1 MSWETYSI
9 PNVRLRDLFKRIYIL
24 GLVFGFCLCSCA
36 GNKLT
41 ERDRHIRWAQKYA
54 EGRQFPQA
62 ADELQKAIR
71 LDPNSASTYF
81 QLGLVDRE
89 ENHNQDAA
97 KAFQS
102 CLDLDP
108 QNISAAVQLGEIYL
122 MANHIAH
129 ARQLAEGA
137 LAKNAR
143 DVPARLLLAKS
154 YMGDRDFGKAAA
166 EFEKARQGKPNDP
179 AIYLAMGLAEIGLR
193 NPHDAESNFKSALT
207 LDKTR
212 TESYQDLANLYLGTD
227 RPKEAEQVLEQGI
240 QNNPDNP
247 QLQFALAD
255 FYCRTGDLPQAKRV
269 TEELGAQ
276 AKNPQRMLSALGDFW
291 TTHGQPGLAAD
302 EYKASLSVQDSAIT
316 KKKLVNALITL
327 GDVAEAK
334 NWNDEIL
341 QTDPHDHEALMFL
354 GAIDYL
360 QGRSQD
366 AVALLQRASAD
377 DPSSVFAH
385 YYLGAALLAERNY
398 DLAKRQFFECIKSD
412 DKFTGAYLKMAQ
424 LSLEQSDSASAALY
438 ARQAIHLNPQSLDGY
453 LLAADAAILGRDAST
468 AQLVLRAAS
477 RVAPDNYLVHER
489 WAAFYALKNNFPQ
502 AEKEYWVA
510 LASSK
515 NPGETLSLMTN
526 FYMQRHQYSDGLGQL
541 NAYLASR
548 GPSPLVYELIAE
560 LRLGQGDFA
569 KSILACQKAIVLD
582 PKQEPAYLY
591 MGQALT
597 QLGRLDEAEKTYEKA
612 IELIPG
618 QPMAYQ
624 LLAGL
629 YVRKGDFT
637 KAAQTYEDALKIA
650 PESPIIQAELAR
662 ALAESGQNLDQAL
675 SIAQKAKEEL
685 PNAVETSDVLAWVYH
700 KKGLDNVAIPL
711 LKGCVARAPANPF
724 FRYDLGMAYLKIG
737 SELKAEKMLNSA
749 LENGL
754 GAPYQANARQAL
766 ISIQKQQLSS
776 NPQLRK
782 RHNKFN

>member
-1 MSWETYSI
+1 MSWATYSK
-9 PNVRLRDLFKRIYIL
+9 PNMRLRDLSKRIYIL
-24 GLVFGFCLCSCA
+24 GLTFGFCLCSCT
-36 GNKLT
+36 GNKVA
-41 ERDRHIRWAQKYA
+41 ERDRHIHWAQKYA

-108 QNISAAVQLGEIYL
+108 RNVNAAVQLGEIYL
-122 MANHIAH
+122 MANDIAH

-154 YMGDRDFGKAAA
+154 YMGERNFGKAEA
-166 EFEKARQGKPNDP
+166 EFEKARQGNPHDP

-193 NPHDAESNFKSALT
+193 NPHDAETNFKSALA

-240 QNNPDNP
+240 QNNPDNS

-255 FYCRTGDLPQAKRV
+255 FYSRTGDLPQAKRV
-269 TEELGAQ
+269 TDDLGAQ
-276 AKNPQRMLSALGDFW
+276 AKNPQQMLSALGDFW
-291 TTHGQPGLAAD
+291 TAHGQPGLAAD
-302 EYKASLSVQDSAIT
+302 EYKASLSVQGSAIT
-316 KKKLVNALITL
+316 KKKLVNAYITL
-327 GDVAEAK
+327 GDVAEAEK
-334 NWNDEIL
+334 WNNEIL
-341 QTDPHDHEALMFL
+341 QADPHDHEGLMFK

-360 QGRSQD
+360 QGRSQE
-366 AVALLQRASAD
+366 AVALLQRTSAD

-385 YYLGAALLAERNY
+385 YYLGAALLAGGNY
-398 DLAKRQFFECIKSD
+398 DLAKTQFSECIKSD

-424 LSLEQSDSASAALY
+424 LSLGQNDSASAALY
-438 ARQAIHLNPQSLDGY
+438 ARQAIHLNPRSLDGY
-453 LLAADAAILGRDAST
+453 LLAVDAAILGRDAST
-468 AQLVLRAAS
+468 AQVVLRAAS
-477 RVAPDNYLVHER
+477 RVAPDNYALHER
-489 WAAFYALKNNFPQ
+489 WAAFYALKNNFPR
-502 AEKEYWVA
+502 AEKEYRVA

-515 NPGETLSLMTN
+515 NPGETLSLMAN

-548 GPSPLVYELIAE
+548 GPSPLVYDLIAE
-560 LRLGQGDFA
+560 LYLGKGDFA
-569 KSILACQKAIVLD
+569 NAILACQKTLALD

-591 MGQALT
+591 LGQALT
-597 QLGRLDEAEKTYEKA
+597 QLGRLDEAEKTYGKA

-629 YVRKGDFT
+629 YVRKSDFT
-637 KAAQTYEDALKIA
+637 RAAETYEDALKIA
-650 PESPIIQAELAR
+650 PESPILQAEFAR
-662 ALAESGQNLDQAL
+662 ALAESGQNLDRAL
-675 SIAQKAKEEL
+675 RIAQKAKQEL
-685 PNAVETSDVLAWVYH
+685 PSAVETSDVLAWVYH

-711 LKGCVARAPANPF
+711 LEECVAKVPANPF
-724 FRYDLGMAYLKIG
+724 FRYDLGMVYLKIG
-737 SELKAEKMLNSA
+737 NDLKAEKMLNLA

-776 NPQLRK
+776 KLQLQK
-782 RHNKFN
+782 RHNKIN